1 LAIEE
6 PAWKRYLNKS
16 KGSLFSEPGKGLL
29 GPSYA
34 YRNVPPPTTI
44 GNREITDPDFARL
57 VEQDERGQIAA
68 EALGVDPSGQ
78 ASGGFLN
85 RAIRTITYVPSAFVS
100 AAKEFL
106 YDPIQRNAINMDI
119 KLQEFNGTL
128 TKEQRM
134 LLEAERE
141 QVSVKEFRDNLNA
154 RNFAQEMLPGLAYDS
169 KASKKEKAAKE
180 ILGFAVDVAS
190 TGGTSGFVKLGSVLG
205 RKGFSPTL
213 SGAAKDAFIKNAK
226 KLGDESED
234 LFEDRANMFAAR
246 VANASLGG
254 SRSRAVAKVFEE
266 EFKDLGVDAG
276 KKIFKSLDKSV
287 KGGVTIGLP
296 GAYIGNINAGGY
308 LVDSLARNLGLT
320 ALPKATDWA
329 VKGYQNTK
337 NILRA
342 DALTTPVLKNVV
354 GTINKFLNNVG
365 QESKEWQAVVKASL
379 NKSSDEDFY
388 RVYRSYIDGVDA
400 IRDFRNLRGVSSA
413 KANDLLQDVSRIRKS
428 NRAAYDKAIELY
440 KNPALLD
447 NFVPTNQTETVAL
460 QLNKDIQQV
469 YDEFYA
475 ELKAN
480 GFDVAYQSQYQPL
493 LFVQGSNRGKV
504 DLWLEKGPKNVKGAD
519 YDPTTGR
526 RRFLKDAVDPETG
539 LTTKV
544 PMRASEIKEMFIREG
559 RQDLADAIEDDP
571 FLLLARYAT
580 SVSRLVTTKKIMSDM
595 VKKGI
600 LLRST
605 TPQLNLDQASI
616 QRIIANPSLV
626 RQKDLDDFMTKL
638 TSEPEYLGDYI
649 ESLNDDLAKAFQLD
663 DVTLK
668 KDVNERIETILSS
681 FETLGTKLSNTR
693 ARLQTK
699 LKKAEASGDRRS
711 AESIQKQI
719 TEIGDASK
727 FLREQRSNIGGT
739 GTGVAADPGYLAQKL
754 SEATGVVYKPLGSGL
769 KDNFYLAPE
778 FEKLHGTEA
787 MVDLIERTLL
797 LRKGDKK
804 SIEDMLKSVDEYTQ
818 FFRTGATFGRLSGFV
833 IRNGISAIQNNY
845 IIAGATVLDHKV
857 ATGIA
862 KTRILTEF
870 GLKPFTQLTRS
881 DMARGRLDKLAKK
894 GKLTDDQVSRIS
906 ADIDARG
913 IVRIETVRD
922 IQEEILEKI
931 LSKKKVT
938 DEFTQWD
945 VYTAGKKA
953 GIYDRYVVLPSAQ
966 TLDTDIDDN
975 AVQFLNVDPGRM
987 RKIFGQDVDDIDRMV
1002 IRTDKT
1008 GKNRSLF
1015 QKPAESL
1022 LNVGFTVKADFAGR
1036 RFNIR
1041 PTQLTRDFNENV
1053 EEVVR
1058 LAPITAGLRKYGN
1071 TESGRES
1078 AGLLMKAAQFDY
1090 SNLTTFERGVMRRVL
1105 PFYTFSRNNVPAQI
1119 RALMNDPDR
1128 IRRNL
1133 AGWEAIGNVFSD
1145 EEGSSYILPDYIGQ
1159 MYGFLIDD
1167 NIRKDIME
1175 KSPPWLADIL
1185 ENKATN
1191 PYAFRPESPALELER
1206 WTRGGART
1214 SLDETLNSSNP
1225 IFKALIGT
1233 AYNMNTFTK
1242 QPYSDKPV
1250 EAPIWY
1256 VKLAQGMSKVTRGEF
1271 DLGLQPDPDTGVASA
1286 PAQLIDTFTML
1297 IPQLGTLDRTAFPII
1312 EEVYNSKT
1320 GKDINLS
1327 KYDERA
1333 ISSVISQ
1340 LSGLNVTTVDPK
1352 TEQNELYARQE
1363 RRKAN
1368 INKVASDYQVDIKKL
1383 NGIISDLSG
1392 QGIDRNEII
1401 RLIDD
1406 ARERGELLPDY
1417 LSGTQQ

>member
-1 LAIEE
+1 MAIEE

-16 KGSLFSEPGKGLL
+16 KGSLLSEPGKSLL

-34 YRNVPPPTTI
+34 YRNEPPPIAI

-57 VEQDERGQIAA
+57 VKQDEKSQIAA
-68 EALGVDPSGQ
+68 EAVGVDPSGQ

-85 RAIRTITYVPSAFVS
+85 RALRTITYVPSAAVS

-106 YDPIQRNAINMDI
+106 YDPIQRNAANLEL
-119 KLQEFNGTL
+119 KVREFDGSL

-134 LLEAERE
+134 LIEAERE
-141 QVSVKEFRDNLNA
+141 QVSIKEFRDNLNA
-154 RNFAQEMLPGLAYDS
+154 RNFAQEIVPGLEYDS
-169 KASKKEKAAKE
+169 KASNAEKAAKE

-205 RKGFSPTL
+205 RKGFSKTL
-213 SGAAKDAFIKNAK
+213 DGAAKDAFIKNAK

-234 LFEDRANMFAAR
+234 LFKDRADMFASR

-266 EFKDLGVDAG
+266 EFGEELG
-276 KKIFKSLDKSV
+276 KKVFKSLDKSV
-287 KGGVTIGLP
+287 KGGVTIGIP
-296 GAYIGNINAGGY
+296 GAQIANIGAGGY
-308 LVDSLARNLGLT
+308 LIDSLARNLGLT

-354 GTINKFLNNVG
+354 GTVNKFLNNVG
-365 QESKEWQAVVKASL
+365 IESKAWQDVVKASV
-379 NKSSDEDFY
+379 NKSSDEDFLTAY
-388 RVYRSYIDGVDA
+388 RAYTDGVDA
-400 IRDFRNLRGVSSA
+400 VRDFRNLRGLSSQ
-413 KANDLLQDVSRIRKS
+413 KAQDFLKNTSRIRKS
-428 NRAAYDKAIELY
+428 NRAAYDKAVELY

-447 NFVPTNQTETVAL
+447 NFVPTNETEKIAL
-460 QLNKDIQQV
+460 QLNKDIQEV

-480 GFDVAYQSQYQPL
+480 GFDVKYQDKFEPL
-493 LFVQGSNRGKV
+493 LYVQGKNRAKV
-504 DLWLEKGPKNVKGAD
+504 QEWLDAGPKNTPGKG
-519 YDPTTGR
+519 YDPTKAR
-526 RRFLKDAVDPETG
+526 RTFLKDKVDPETG
-539 LTTKV
+539 LTTQV
-544 PMRASEIKEMFIREG
+544 SMRGSEIKEMFIREG
-559 RQDLADAIEDDP
+559 RQDLADMIEDDP

-580 SVSRLVTTKKIMSDM
+580 SVSRLVTSKKIISDM

-600 LLRST
+600 LLRSD
-605 TPQLNLDQASI
+605 TPQLNLNQARLQEI
-616 QRIIANPSLV
+616 LTNPALL
-626 RQKDLDDFMTKL
+626 RQKDLDDFMKQVV
-638 TSEPEYLGDYI
+638 SEPKVLGDYI
-649 ESLNDDLAKAFQLD
+649 ESLNDDLAKSIQLGD
-663 DVTLK
+663 AGLK
-668 KDVNERIETILSS
+668 KDVDERIETIISS
-681 FETLGTKLSNTR
+681 YETLGAKLSNTR
-693 ARLQTK
+693 GRLNAS
-699 LKKAEASGDRRS
+699 LKKAEASGDE
-711 AESIQKQI
+711 AAAASIREQLA
-719 TEIGDASK
+719 EIGDASK
-727 FLREQRSNIGGT
+727 FLREQRANIGGQR
-739 GTGVAADPGYLAQKL
+739 TGVAADPGYLSSKL
-754 SEATGVVYKPLGSGL
+754 TDRAGVVYKPVGAGIEDS
-769 KDNFYLAPE
+769 FYLPPE
-778 FEKLHGTEA
+778 FARLHGTEV

-797 LRKGDKK
+797 LRKGDK
-804 SIEDMLKSVDEYTQ
+804 SVTEDLLKSVDEYVQ
-818 FFRTGATFGRLSGFV
+818 FFRTGATFGRLTGFV

-845 IIAGATVLDHKV
+845 IIAGANVLDHKV

-870 GLKPFTQLTRS
+870 GLKPFTQLTRA
-881 DMARGRLDKLAKK
+881 DLAKGRLDMLAKK
-894 GKLTDDQVSRIS
+894 GKLTADQVTRIS

-913 IVRIETVRD
+913 IVRIETIRD
-922 IQEEILEKI
+922 IQEEILEKT

-945 VYTAGKKA
+945 VYTAGKQA

-966 TLDTDIDDN
+966 TFDTDVDDN
-975 AVQFLNVDPGRM
+975 AVEFLNVDPGRI
-987 RKIFGQDVDDIDRMV
+987 RKILGQDVDDIDRMV

-1008 GKNRSLF
+1008 GKERSLF

-1022 LNVGFTVKADFAGR
+1022 LNVGFTVKADYAGR
-1036 RFNIR
+1036 QINIR
-1041 PTQLTRDFNENV
+1041 PVQLTRDFNENL

-1071 TESGRES
+1071 TESGRKS

-1090 SNLTTFERGVMRRVL
+1090 SNLTTFERSIMRRVL

-1145 EEGSSYILPDYIGQ
+1145 DEGSSYILPDYIGE

-1167 NIRKDIME
+1167 DIRKDIIK
-1175 KSPPWLADIL
+1175 KSPSWLTEL
-1185 ENKATN
+1185 MQN
-1191 PYAFRPESPALELER
+1191 PYAFRPETPALELER
-1206 WTRGGART
+1206 WTRGGARS
-1214 SLDETLNSSNP
+1214 SLDEAINSSNP
-1225 IFKALIGT
+1225 LFKAAIGT
-1233 AYNMNTFTK
+1233 VYNMNTFTK

-1250 EAPIWY
+1250 EAPVWY
-1256 VKLAQGMSKVTRGEF
+1256 VKFAQAMSKITGGEF
-1271 DLGLQPDPDTGVASA
+1271 DLGLQPDPDTGVDSA

-1297 IPQLGTLDRTAFPII
+1297 IPQLGTLDRSAFPII
-1312 EEVYNSKT
+1312 EAIYNNST

-1333 ISSVISQ
+1333 ISSVVSQ
-1340 LSGLNVTTVDPK
+1340 LGGVNLVTIDPK
-1352 TEQNELYARQE
+1352 TEQGELYARQE
-1363 RRKAN
+1363 RRKSN

-1383 NGIISDLSG
+1383 NALISDLSG
-1392 QGIDRNEII
+1392 EGLERNEII
-1401 RLIDD
+1401 KLIDD